1 MSETTEIKCTSDI
14 VADSINL
21 AKLMLKVADE
31 LRKDY
36 KEFNTPF
43 ALIRSAELY
52 FEAYYF
58 LKQYDK

>member
-1 MSETTEIKCTSDI
+1 MSETTKIKCTSDI

-43 ALIRSAELY
+43 ALTRSAELY
-52 FEAYYF
+52 FDAYYF

>member
-1 MSETTEIKCTSDI
+1 MSETTKIKCTSDI

-36 KEFNTPF
+36 KRYAKISTK
-43 ALIRSAELY
+43 RVY
-52 FEAYYF
+52 FKK
-58 LKQYDK
+58 L